1 MAIQGK
7 GDQVLLLQGTGHL
20 LSPLQGARDHLSPQQ
35 GTGDQFL
42 PLQGRGDQLEVS
54 RRGAESPEA
63 GQSSQ
68 ERQFEPL
75 RIALCTYFIII
86 MVLISNISFINDFRG
101 FSASSNT
108 LHIIASR
115 YAFTSEDILLLTIVI
130 II

>member
-86 MVLISNISFINDFRG
+86 MVLISNISFINDFRV
-101 FSASSNT
+101 FLYIFLPVA
-108 LHIIASR
+108 IR
-115 YAFTSEDILLLTIVI
+115 YILLPVGMRSLVRISCF
-130 II
+130 